1 MKPCHPINHGLL
13 NREELMTVYYVCSA
27 DDLAGLELAQ
37 NDEEQLACKIVIAA
51 DVYGDID
58 TELLAI
64 KADSEH
70 GTYASLK
77 SAAMYSIEVN
87 ASNIQIWKT
96 EAEKIHEYLL
106 GPQYD
111 NGHFWRVYRLLAAE
125 IGRYDAICDQ
135 STHFAGLSKEFSY
148 TVTSQV
154 EESIREEQILFV
166 NLLKTLYSIDEI
178 KAVAS

>member
-1 MKPCHPINHGLL
+1 MA
-13 NREELMTVYYVCSA
+13 VYYVCSA

-37 NDEEQLACKIVIAA
+37 TDEEQLACKIIIAA
-51 DVYGDID
+51 DVYSDID

-64 KADSEH
+64 KVDSEH

-77 SAAMYSIEVN
+77 GAAMYSVELN

-96 EAEKIHEYLL
+96 EAEKIHAYLL

-111 NGHFWRVYRLLAAE
+111 KGHFWRAYSVLADE

-135 STHFAGLSKEFSY
+135 STHFAGLSKGFSY
-148 TVTSQV
+148 TVTSRV
-154 EESIREEQILFV
+154 EECIREEQILFV
-166 NLLKTLYSIDEI
+166 NLLKTLYSIEEI